1 MRYEHDVS
9 EHENTH
15 REPNKIQKQKK
26 QARKFFVRISGNERK
41 VPYLGVLESNK
52 NGRSDLLEMEMERR
66 WDERKW
72 NQ

>member
-1 MRYEHDVS
+1 MTYPNMKILTESRTKS
-9 EHENTH
+9 E
-15 REPNKIQKQKK
+15 NKKK
-26 QARKFFVRISGNERK
+26 QARKFFVRISGIERK

-52 NGRSDLLEMEMERR
+52 NGRSGLLGMEMERR

>member
-1 MRYEHDVS
+1 MTYPNMKILTESRTKS
-9 EHENTH
+9 E
-15 REPNKIQKQKK
+15 NKKK
-26 QARKFFVRISGNERK
+26 QARKFFVRISGK

-52 NGRSDLLEMEMERR
+52 NGRSGLLEMEKERR

>member
-1 MRYEHDVS
+1 MTYPNMKKLTESQTKS
-9 EHENTH
+9 E
-15 REPNKIQKQKK
+15 NKKK

-41 VPYLGVLESNK
+41 NPYLGVLESNK
-52 NGRSDLLEMEMERR
+52 NGRSGLLEMEMERR

>member
-1 MRYEHDVS
+1 MTYLNMKILTESRTKS
-9 EHENTH
+9 EKKYRPENVC
-15 REPNKIQKQKK
+15 
-26 QARKFFVRISGNERK
+26 VRISGNERK

-52 NGRSDLLEMEMERR
+52 NGRSGLLGMEMERR